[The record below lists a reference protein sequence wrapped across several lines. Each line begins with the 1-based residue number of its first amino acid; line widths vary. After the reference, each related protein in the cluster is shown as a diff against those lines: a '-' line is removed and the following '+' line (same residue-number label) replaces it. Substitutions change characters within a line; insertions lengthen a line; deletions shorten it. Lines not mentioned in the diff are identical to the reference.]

1 MHKRYRDG
9 PQLRKSYMDN
19 RHHRRFRL
27 GDEDLYSRKRMKS
40 DMDDRYHQRFRF
52 GDEGYSRKRM
62 KFQDKEWRVVEKP
75 PKKTLNKEY
84 WHECIGSKLHKF
96 FFSPCIEKESSLTW
110 YHYSDYNGSY
120 ISHVWYEIKKDIN
133 YDDDDLE
140 TVKQM
145 FNEIF
150 IMTYKNYF
158 EGVADFEKRLHD
170 MLKNYKCSEEKKQN
184 WIFQRCQERNMRI
197 VSNSDRIISA
207 FSFQHLAQD
216 TVKTCVEYLFNYYDD
231 ELMMFLCQLLQALK
245 KEFLGIWSRIVGV
258 DKECVESYCQRLYG
272 LVDNPDLSMKVKST
286 IQKMQEKFIIKDLA
300 TDRLR
305 VCYGQRRII

>member
-9 PQLRKSYMDN
+9 PQLR
-19 RHHRRFRL
+19 
-27 GDEDLYSRKRMKS
+27 
-40 DMDDRYHQRFRF
+40 
-52 GDEGYSRKRM
+52 

-110 YHYSDYNGSY
+110 YPYSDYNGSY
-120 ISHVWYEIKKDIN
+120 ILNVWYEIKKDIN
-133 YDDDDLE
+133 YDNDDLE

-158 EGVADFEKRLHD
+158 EGLADFEKRLHD

-197 VSNSDRIISA
+197 VSNPDRIISA

-216 TVKTCVEYLFNYYDD
+216 TVKTCIEYLFNYCDD

-245 KEFLGIWSRIVGV
+245 KETLGILSRKVV
-258 DKECVESYCQRLYG
+258 KEYVESYCQRLYG
-272 LVDNPDLSMKVKST
+272 LVDNPDLSMKVKSE
-286 IQKMQEKFIIKDLA
+286 IQKMQDKFIMKDLA

-305 VCYGQRRII
+305 VRYP